1 MYSDKDSNEIR
12 MRAALD
18 LLRHKL
24 LKELAEESKYPSIKA
39 DEINE
44 VFVVA
49 GMPVVVPGE
58 VNAKEVEIIKTE
70 KEDKNE

>member
-1 MYSDKDSNEIR
+1 MYSDKESNEIR

-24 LKELAEESKYPSIKA
+24 LKELLRGSTYPAIKAEEV
-39 DEINE
+39 NE

-49 GMPVVVPGE
+49 GLPVVVPGE
-58 VNAKEVEIIKTE
+58 VVAKEVEIIKTE
-70 KEDKNE
+70 KKDKNE